1 MTACYDMRTSVR
13 SQSASALS
21 LSSIP
26 SDELAPADRRRQQIL
41 AAARRA
47 FTRSGFHG
55 ASMHQ
60 VCAEAQMSP
69 GAVYRY
75 FPSKDA
81 IIEAIA
87 EEEQVAAGACMAA
100 LFGEGDLVDRM
111 TTVAMDYLRAARDS
125 ETGGLLVEICSE
137 SLRNTT
143 VGARFYEIQKGV
155 RLALH
160 TALEQAQAQGELRQD
175 AEIDVIL
182 TLLFAIGDGLMM
194 RLQIE
199 RDIELD
205 SVEPYLRR
213 MLSALVGKERP

>member
-1 MTACYDMRTSVR
+1 MRTIVR
-13 SQSASALS
+13 SQRSGVLVS
-21 LSSIP
+21 LSP
-26 SDELAPADRRRQQIL
+26 STADDLALPDRRRQQIL

-47 FTRSGFHG
+47 FARSGFHG

-87 EEEQVAAGACMAA
+87 EEEQVAAGACMAP
-100 LFGEGDLVDRM
+100 LFGEGDLVERM
-111 TTVAMDYLRAARDS
+111 TRVAMDYMRAARDP

-143 VGARFYEIQKGV
+143 VGARFCEIQKGV

-160 TALEQAQAQGELRQD
+160 TALEEARSRGELAAD

-182 TLLFAIGDGLMM
+182 TMLFAVGDGLMM

-213 MLSALVGKERP
+213 MLSALVGKERRP